1 MSRYK
6 DVGFGNLY
14 RKLSQYPLMRRW
26 EKQYEI
32 KSGLQAPYDP
42 YINDDPDIFGF
53 QCEFSDSLSG
63 LREGIYDLVFNFGF
77 VQRDPELIYGMRRV
91 SRRYVAAFVPNAYN
105 FGHGFIHPMY
115 HKMRRSVCNHIDRGD
130 RTLMTL
136 QGLEDLFE
144 KAKLTIVEKGY
155 VDIPPWLDTVVHLSE
170 LFGSSGPNPLRLP
183 LPKALVHVEK
193 LWPYWFKKVQ
203 AHHVYALG
211 RV

>member
-1 MSRYK
+1 MSGYL
-6 DVGFGNLY
+6 DVGVGNLY
-14 RKLSQYPLMRRW
+14 RKLSQYPMMRRW
-26 EKQYEI
+26 EKLYDV
-32 KSGLQAPYDP
+32 KSALQAPYDP

-53 QCEFSDSLSG
+53 ECKFSDSLRG
-63 LREGIYDLVFNFGF
+63 LREGSYDLVFNFGF
-77 VQRDPELIYGMRRV
+77 VQRDPELIHEMRRV
-91 SRRYVAAFVPNAYN
+91 SRRYVAVFVPNVYN
-105 FGHGFIHPMY
+105 FGHGFIHPFY

-136 QGLEDLFE
+136 RGLESLFE

-170 LFGSSGPNPLRLP
+170 LFGSSGPKPLGLP